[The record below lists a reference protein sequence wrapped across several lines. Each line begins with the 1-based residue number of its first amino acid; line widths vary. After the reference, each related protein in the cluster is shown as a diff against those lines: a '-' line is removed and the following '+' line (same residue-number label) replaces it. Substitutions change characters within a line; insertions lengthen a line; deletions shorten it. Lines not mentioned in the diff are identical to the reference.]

1 MCRCRLLNSAFSGIF
16 FFSSSFLLSSLSVD
30 DVYSAFSG
38 IFYFFAERPIFFSGG
53 EGLVIN
59 EEEER
64 ENEERCSML
73 LANLGMKPG
82 DVICDMGCGNGFYA
96 LQMAQLIGDEIE
108 ISPAQ
113 LGLPLIAG

>member
-64 ENEERCSML
+64 ENINSYLENNLSNLRTNLEKGETKNFKKLIEEKGERKKKKE
-73 LANLGMKPG
+73 N
-82 DVICDMGCGNGFYA
+82 
-96 LQMAQLIGDEIE
+96 
-108 ISPAQ
+108 
-113 LGLPLIAG
+113 